1 MFGEWDT
8 LVFVFDLCSGGG
20 CGSGGM
26 YDMVLGDFPFLR
38 GSCGCGLR
46 SLQVL
51 FLVLGESCIHVA
63 DAAGALVLFT
73 QKKCGCD
80 FVLVAWLTCNVAGSS
95 GDGHFV
101 YW

>member
-1 MFGEWDT
+1 
-8 LVFVFDLCSGGG
+8 
-20 CGSGGM
+20 M

-80 FVLVAWLTCNVAGSS
+80 FV
-95 GDGHFV
+95 
-101 YW
+101 

>member
-38 GSCGCGLR
+38 GSCGCGQR

-51 FLVLGESCIHVA
+51 FLVLGGSCIHVA

-80 FVLVAWLTCNVAGSS
+80 FV
-95 GDGHFV
+95 
-101 YW
+101 

>member
-1 MFGEWDT
+1 MFGDWDT

-63 DAAGALVLFT
+63 DAAGALVLFI
-73 QKKCGCD
+73 Q
-80 FVLVAWLTCNVAGSS
+80 
-95 GDGHFV
+95 
-101 YW
+101 

>member
-1 MFGEWDT
+1 
-8 LVFVFDLCSGGG
+8 
-20 CGSGGM
+20 M

-63 DAAGALVLFT
+63 DAAGALVLFI
-73 QKKCGCD
+73 Q
-80 FVLVAWLTCNVAGSS
+80 
-95 GDGHFV
+95 
-101 YW
+101 

>member
-1 MFGEWDT
+1 MFGGGGT
-8 LVFVFDLCSGGG
+8 LVFLFDLCSGGG
-20 CGSGGM
+20 YGSGGM

-38 GSCGCGLR
+38 GSCGCGQR

-80 FVLVAWLTCNVAGSS
+80 FV
-95 GDGHFV
+95 
-101 YW
+101 